1 MHRSLVSMQ
10 DLPIISEQG
19 VRLGA
24 IQDAYFDPLEQRIIA
39 FVVDWE
45 NDLVRGP
52 ENILPIMQVS
62 ELTADVVTVPS
73 ELGVSAGLEYMAQL
87 ETEGLIQVAAQLI
100 GKPVRFA
107 SGAVLG
113 ELVDIHVD
121 PADGSVALYE
131 IAPAQDTLSDMPN
144 YVLGP
149 EPEFDFSDDHLVL
162 PDASKERLS
171 RRTREHYDG
180 PTDGE
185 PQLNVAFLEANE
197 DQVGEED
204 IEVTRSQT
212 QQPY

>member
-24 IQDAYFDPLEQRIIA
+24 IQDAYFDPSEQRIIA

-52 ENILPIMQVS
+52 ENILPIMQIS

-73 ELGVSAGLEYMAQL
+73 EIGVSAGLEYEFQI
-87 ETEGLIQVAAQLI
+87 ETEGLLNAIADVI
-100 GKPVRFA
+100 GKAVCFQD
-107 SGAVLG
+107 GARLG
-113 ELVDIHVD
+113 ELVDMQFD
-121 PADGSVALYE
+121 PADGSVASYE
-131 IAPAQDTLSDMPN
+131 ITPENDTLRDQPS
-144 YVLGP
+144 YLLAP
-149 EPEFDFSDDHLVL
+149 EPTIEFQADRLMIPDDAKHRLTRQVHKQI
-162 PDASKERLS
+162 DALLE
-171 RRTREHYDG
+171 DQ
-180 PTDGE
+180 
-185 PQLNVAFLEANE
+185 PQLNVAFLEANDE
-197 DQVGEED
+197 RVGEED

>member
-24 IQDAYFDPLEQRIIA
+24 IQDAYFDPSEQRIIA

-52 ENILPIMQVS
+52 ENILPIMQIS

-73 ELGVSAGLEYMAQL
+73 EIGVSAGLEYDFQL
-87 ETEGLIQVAAQLI
+87 ETEGLMLAIGEVI
-100 GKPVRFA
+100 GKPVGFQDD
-107 SGAVLG
+107 GVLG
-113 ELVDIHVD
+113 ELVDMQFD
-121 PADGSVALYE
+121 PADGSVAFYE
-131 IAPAQDTLSDMPN
+131 ITPAQDTLRDQPS
-144 YVLGP
+144 YLLAP
-149 EPEFDFSDDHLVL
+149 EPTIEFQPNRLMI
-162 PDASKERLS
+162 PEDAKHRL
-171 RRTREHYDG
+171 TRQVRQQADAMLA
-180 PTDGE
+180 DQ
-185 PQLNVAFLEANE
+185 PQLNVAFLEANDE
-197 DQVGEED
+197 RVGEED